1 MQRWLI
7 RINGVVQGVGFRP
20 FVYGLARRLYLNG
33 WVRNDSH
40 GVLIEVDGDEA
51 ILATFISDLST
62 EAPPLAKINKI
73 ELLLQTVVQ
82 QTHFDFQIIKSQLTG
97 IASTMV
103 PVDSHV
109 CDECLREINDPQDR
123 RYQYPFINCTHCGP
137 RFSIIKH
144 LPYDRGQTTMASFV
158 MCDACQSEYEN
169 PLSRRYHAQPIAC
182 PKCGPQL
189 QWLTT
194 LDSTRCEG
202 AEALQHARE
211 ALKAGKIIA
220 IKSVGGFHLAVNAH
234 DAEAVAKLRA
244 RKRRD
249 AKPFALMVR
258 DVTAA
263 RTLACVSSLEETF
276 LQSSARPI
284 VLLKKIAS
292 ALPSN
297 IAPNNPSLGIMLPSA
312 PLHYLLLGEGLTAL
326 VMTSGNVSG
335 YPIEFTNEGAQARLL
350 TIADGLLLN
359 DRDIHMRVDD
369 SVVRCTEHAELT
381 EPLVSWLRKGRGYA
395 PYPIEITPQV
405 LQPSTVGHSILALGS
420 ELKNTVGLLRDKQV
434 YLSQHIGDLKKP
446 EIFYSQQ
453 LITQHLAQ
461 LYQIKPDILACD
473 AHPAFAKGQAGR
485 DDGLQT
491 VLVQHHH
498 AHMASCMA
506 EHGLSGKTLGVIFDG
521 VGYGADGELWGGE
534 FLYGDYAQ
542 VQRVAH
548 LREIPLLG
556 GDKAVHEPIR
566 IAWAL
571 AQRAECTEKANEI
584 PGLRR
589 LTSTEQTI
597 FHQMMARNIN
607 TFTTSSIGRLFDGVA
622 ALLDVCPY
630 AEYEAQGP
638 IALEGLLHRD
648 LTMLPLY

>member
-1 MQRWLI
+1 
-7 RINGVVQGVGFRP
+7 
-20 FVYGLARRLYLNG
+20 
-33 WVRNDSH
+33 
-40 GVLIEVDGDEA
+40 
-51 ILATFISDLST
+51 
-62 EAPPLAKINKI
+62 
-73 ELLLQTVVQ
+73 
-82 QTHFDFQIIKSQLTG
+82 
-97 IASTMV
+97 
-103 PVDSHV
+103 
-109 CDECLREINDPQDR
+109 
-123 RYQYPFINCTHCGP
+123 
-137 RFSIIKH
+137 
-144 LPYDRGQTTMASFV
+144 MASFV

-434 YLSQHIGDLKKP
+434 YLSQHIGDL
-446 EIFYSQQ
+446 
-453 LITQHLAQ
+453 
-461 LYQIKPDILACD
+461 
-473 AHPAFAKGQAGR
+473 
-485 DDGLQT
+485 
-491 VLVQHHH
+491 
-498 AHMASCMA
+498 
-506 EHGLSGKTLGVIFDG
+506 
-521 VGYGADGELWGGE
+521 
-534 FLYGDYAQ
+534 
-542 VQRVAH
+542 
-548 LREIPLLG
+548 
-556 GDKAVHEPIR
+556 
-566 IAWAL
+566 
-571 AQRAECTEKANEI
+571 
-584 PGLRR
+584 
-589 LTSTEQTI
+589 
-597 FHQMMARNIN
+597 
-607 TFTTSSIGRLFDGVA
+607 
-622 ALLDVCPY
+622 
-630 AEYEAQGP
+630 
-638 IALEGLLHRD
+638 
-648 LTMLPLY
+648 